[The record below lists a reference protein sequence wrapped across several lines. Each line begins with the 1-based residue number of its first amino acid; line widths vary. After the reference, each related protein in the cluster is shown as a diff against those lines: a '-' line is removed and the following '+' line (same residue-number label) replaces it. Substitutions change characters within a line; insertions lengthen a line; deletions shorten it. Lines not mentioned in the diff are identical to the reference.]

1 MHNCIHRPRPTV
13 MCAQK
18 HSVIKTQLN
27 ALMFGIL
34 AHRFKRQLRVY
45 LTPVILPP
53 HLLRNAHTW

>member
-1 MHNCIHRPRPTV
+1 